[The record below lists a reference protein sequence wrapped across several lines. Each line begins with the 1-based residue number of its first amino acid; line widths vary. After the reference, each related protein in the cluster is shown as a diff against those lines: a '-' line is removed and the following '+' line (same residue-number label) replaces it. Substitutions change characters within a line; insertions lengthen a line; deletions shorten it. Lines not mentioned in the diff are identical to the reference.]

1 LRFVYTISSKS
12 ACRSLP
18 SVGKHKP
25 TGGDFA
31 VQELQFIECV
41 AERDIDLLLLE
52 EYHVSASFRSWL
64 IGQAFEPDFCC
75 G

>member
-1 LRFVYTISSKS
+1 
-12 ACRSLP
+12 
-18 SVGKHKP
+18 
-25 TGGDFA
+25 

-64 IGQAFEPDFCC
+64 IDKSTSRIFAVGNSSRH
-75 G
+75 GTRSTT